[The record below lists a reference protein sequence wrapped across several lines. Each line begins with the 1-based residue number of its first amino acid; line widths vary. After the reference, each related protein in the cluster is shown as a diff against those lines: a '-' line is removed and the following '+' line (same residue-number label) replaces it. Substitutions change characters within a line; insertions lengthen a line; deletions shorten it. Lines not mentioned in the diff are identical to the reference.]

1 MTSILR
7 ISGEALDIDVL
18 LSQYSLPAYRIWKK
32 GEPRILK
39 GKFHLNSGACF
50 LASDADSD
58 DFSQQVADA
67 TEFLDVHAS
76 SIAKMISF
84 PGVQNADLDFSVS
97 IYEGNVTHFSYLPPK
112 LIQLAASAGIG
123 LEVSHYACSN
133 EDEES

>member
-1 MTSILR
+1 MSSILR

-32 GEPRILK
+32 GEARTLK
-39 GKFHLNSGACF
+39 GKLHRDSGACF
-50 LASDADSD
+50 LASDADFD
-58 DFSQQVADA
+58 DFSRQVADA
-67 TEFLDVHAS
+67 TKFLEVHAS

-84 PGVQNADLDFSVS
+84 PGVQNADLDFGVS
-97 IYEGNVTHFSYLPPK
+97 IYEGNVTQFSYLPPK